1 VNAPAIP
8 GGLARYLRRAGD
20 AYSGPLPGGYP
31 GTDGEP
37 DARWDEP
44 TEAAPSPWA
53 ASSRRWFFLVW
64 LIALIVLAANDRGRM
79 IFDTKLGVDIDA
91 ARFYARLWPLWNPLE
106 WFGTLQDQYIGYA
119 IPMGPFFLIGQTL
132 HMPIWFIERL
142 WLSLIIAAGFWGMT
156 RLAAALRIGSESSR
170 LLAGVVFVLWPTFTI
185 VIGSTSAAALPG
197 LMAPWA
203 VLPLISGLRGQRSL
217 IVSCARSGVA
227 VLLMGG
233 VNAVST
239 LAVLLLPGLYILTHA
254 RGRRRVTTLAYW
266 GVAVGAAS
274 AWWAI
279 PLLLQGHY
287 SFNFLPFVEQSA
299 TTTQTMSAAAFLRGA
314 GNWTAYFDLGGP
326 FLSAGWAMVA
336 NPGTILASA
345 TAAAVGLYG
354 VARRE
359 IPERL
364 WLCLCMGVAALAMIG
379 YPGPLGGPLHG
390 LVGTLLNGA
399 FAPFRNVSKFEPV
412 IAAVLVLGIAHAF
425 GRGSLPFQRAGR
437 NGRIVLTLALAPVIV
452 LTLTG
457 LGWPY
462 LSDQILQPGSFT
474 QVPSYWSKAA
484 AYLLAHSPDQT
495 ALVVPGDSHGI
506 YMWGDSID
514 EPLEPLASSPWAE
527 RSLVPYG
534 GAGSQVYLD
543 TAETAFESGQDVPGL
558 AAYLARA
565 GVRYVVVRNDLS
577 TTQIGY
583 TSPEIVHQTLSLS
596 GFRRVAS
603 FGPLIT
609 GSETN
614 PFAFHQVQAYLPKY
628 PAVEIFQ
635 AVNAAQRTTSPVA
648 TLPVSQTAYVNGG
661 PDSLL
666 QLDGQGILGSDQP
679 AVIAGD
685 SLAGRPA
692 VWAVTDGQRRT
703 DNAFGLINDNVS
715 FTYTAAGTN
724 PIDDGLGGGGAPPR
738 QILPVPAA
746 GHQTVAVLHGAASVT
761 ASSYG
766 SWLTYEPQYDP
777 VNAFDGNSNT
787 AWTEGSP
794 NTPVGQWIQ
803 ITFNHTL
810 DLPSSIGIQLLLDN
824 IDRSVANELQVST
837 AQGKATTTVLPTND
851 TQQLLVRPG
860 KTTWLRIT
868 ILGASNDVPGNPG
881 AGIREVLIPGV
892 TVTRYLQPA
901 QSSAG
906 SAASSVA
913 FSFHQSAPS
922 PAGSGNS
929 AATVTM
935 ARTFSLSQAMPL
947 QLTGSAVAQPSGAL
961 NSLLARLEPL
971 GKSSLQVSAS
981 STWGSLQYFGP
992 DNLFDNSPTPWISG
1006 SSNPSITLSWL
1017 GSRTISQ
1024 LVVQPGFGF
1033 VASPPEIQINSP
1045 DGTRTAPVRIG
1056 GEVTVSPPLTT
1067 NQITI
1072 SFPGWAAAKQPGSG
1086 SGTPALGL
1094 SELSIPALNGLH
1106 AGGPAAST
1114 TFTLPCGQ
1122 GPAITLDGQTIQTAV
1137 SGTLGDLQGG
1147 LPVQVQSCSTPGG
1160 VVTLGSGRHNLLATP
1175 GLFTTTDVMLQT
1187 PEASQ
1192 SGSAAASPTRTVRV
1206 QSWQSDSRAVQI
1218 GPGGQ
1223 TYLEVHQNANPG
1235 WVASLN
1241 GHPLASAVLD
1251 GWQQAFVVPAG
1262 AGGVI
1267 TMSYAPA
1274 GVYHAGLLLSA
1285 ALVIGLIAVA
1295 AGWWRIRGR
1304 RSSRH
1309 GSLIMPTR
1317 IRQRAATELSGYA
1330 GRLTWAGGQS
1340 FLSRQVW
1347 AGRWAGL
1354 AAVAVLM
1361 VLVGGPAVIAV
1372 PMLAFVA
1379 AFKPRLLPLVSL
1391 VAMLLA
1397 GIIAAL
1403 SSSPAA
1409 IGSGAFGPNAQAC
1422 ALVALAAALYPGRSR
1437 QEDPTAVPAMGA
1449 AGRSQTRLAI
1459 GAGQGLLADE
1469 PYSLPSGYDPYEQ
1482 PEADSYA
1489 LPPAETYDVPARYE
1503 PPPAEEYG
1511 PPARYESR
1519 PSGRHSTQARYEP
1532 APDDE
1537 YGPPARYGPGP
1548 AERYDDPAR
1557 YEPPPAGEYDPPA
1570 RYESRRA
1577 GGYDNRARYEPPAG
1591 RRRRVPDSYE
1601 QPEEYNR
1608 PARYESRPSGRHSI
1622 QARYEPAPDEEYDS
1636 PAAYDAYEEYD
1647 PHAGYEASA
1656 DDGDDLGGGH
1666 STQGPPWPEAGGRR
1680 SSPSGRVLPPDTG
1693 GEW

>member
-1 VNAPAIP
+1 VNAPAVP
-8 GGLARYLRRAGD
+8 GGLARYLRRASE
-20 AYSGPLPGGYP
+20 AHSGPLPGYP
-31 GTDGEP
+31 GTDDEP
-37 DARWDEP
+37 DARWDGP

-53 ASSRRWFFLVW
+53 ASSRRWFLVVW

-132 HMPIWFIERL
+132 HLPIWFIERL

-156 RLAAALRIGSESSR
+156 RLATALRIGSESSR

-203 VLPLISGLRGQRSL
+203 ILPLISGLRGQRSL

-254 RGRRRVTTLAYW
+254 HGRRRVATFGYW
-266 GVAVGAAS
+266 GVAVAAAS

-336 NPGTILASA
+336 NPGTIVASA
-345 TAAAVGLYG
+345 AAAAVGLYG
-354 VARRE
+354 LARRDM
-359 IPERL
+359 PERL
-364 WLCLCMGVAALAMIG
+364 WACLCVGVAALAMIG

-412 IAAVLVLGIAHAF
+412 VAAVLALGIAHAF

-437 NGRIVLTLALAPVIV
+437 NGRIVLTVALAPVIA
-452 LTLTG
+452 LSLTG
-457 LGWPY
+457 LAWPY

-484 AYLLAHSPDQT
+484 AYLVAHSPDQT

-534 GAGSQVYLD
+534 GPGSQVFLD
-543 TAETAFESGQDVPGL
+543 TAETAIESGQDVPGL
-558 AAYLARA
+558 VAYLERA
-565 GVRYVVVRNDLS
+565 GIRYVVVRNDLS

-609 GSETN
+609 GIDTN

-628 PAVEIFQ
+628 PAVEVFEPTS
-635 AVNAAQRTTSPVA
+635 AAQRTTSPVA

-666 QLDGQGILGSDQP
+666 QLDGQGILGSSQP

-703 DNAFGLINDNVS
+703 DNAFGLINNNVS
-715 FTYTAAGTN
+715 FTYTPTETN

-738 QILPVPAA
+738 QIIPVPAA
-746 GHQTVAVLHGAASVT
+746 GHETVSVLHGAASIT

-777 VNAFDGNSNT
+777 ANAFDGNSNT

-837 AQGKATTTVLPTND
+837 ARGKATTTVLPTND

-881 AGIREVLIPGV
+881 AGIREVVIPGV
-892 TVTRYLQPA
+892 KVTRYLQPA

-906 SAASSVA
+906 AAASSVA
-913 FSFHQSAPS
+913 FSFHQSAPA

-929 AATVTM
+929 AATITM

-971 GKSSLQVSAS
+971 GKSTLQVSAS

-1017 GSRTISQ
+1017 GDRTISQ

-1033 VASPPEIQINSP
+1033 VASPPEIQITSA

-1094 SELSIPALNGLH
+1094 SELSIPALAGLH
-1106 AGGPAAST
+1106 VGGPAAST
-1114 TFTLPCGQ
+1114 TFSLPCGQ
-1122 GPAITLDGQTIQTAV
+1122 GPSITLDGQAIQTAV
-1137 SGTLGDLQGG
+1137 SGTLGDLDRG
-1147 LPVQVQSCSTPGG
+1147 LPVQMRSCTPGG
-1160 VVTLGSGRHNLLATP
+1160 AVTLGSGRHDLVATP

-1187 PEASQ
+1187 AQ
-1192 SGSAAASPTRTVRV
+1192 SGSVATSPTRTVRV
-1206 QSWQSDSRAVQI
+1206 QSWQPDSRAVRI
-1218 GPGGQ
+1218 GPGQ
-1223 TYLEVHQNANPG
+1223 ETYLEVHQNANPG

-1241 GHPLASAVLD
+1241 GRPLSSAVLD
-1251 GWQQAFVVPAG
+1251 GWQQAFIVPAG

-1267 TMSYAPA
+1267 TMTFAPA
-1274 GVYHAGLLLSA
+1274 GVYHAGLILSA
-1285 ALVIGLIAVA
+1285 LLIIGLIAVA
-1295 AGWWRIRGR
+1295 TVQWRTRGR
-1304 RSSRH
+1304 RARSRH
-1309 GSLIMPTR
+1309 RSLSPPAR
-1317 IRQRAATELSGYA
+1317 LGYRAATELSWNA
-1330 GRLTWAGGQS
+1330 GRLTWARGQS
-1340 FLSRQVW
+1340 FLSRQ
-1347 AGRWAGL
+1347 AGAARWAGL
-1354 AAVAVLM
+1354 IAVAILIAG
-1361 VLVGGPAVIAV
+1361 VGGPVVVAV
-1372 PMLAFVA
+1372 PVLAFVA
-1379 AFKPRLLPLVSL
+1379 AFRPRLLPLISL
-1391 VAMLLA
+1391 AAMLLS

-1403 SSSPAA
+1403 SSSPAG

-1422 ALVALAAALYPGRSR
+1422 ALVALAAALYPHRSR
-1437 QEDPTAVPAMGA
+1437 QEDPTGVPAMDTA
-1449 AGRSQTRLAI
+1449 EPSQARLALDS
-1459 GAGQGLLADE
+1459 GPGLFEEDF
-1469 PYSLPSGYDPYEQ
+1469 YSLPGRYEQ
-1482 PEADSYA
+1482 PEANGYV
-1489 LPPAETYDVPARYE
+1489 LPPAENHNLPARYE
-1503 PPPAEEYG
+1503 PPPAQEYN

-1519 PSGRHSTQARYEP
+1519 PTGRHSVPARYEP
-1532 APDDE
+1532 EPAPAEE
-1537 YGPPARYGPGP
+1537 YDLPARYQPRP

-1557 YEPPPAGEYDPPA
+1557 YEPPTADEYDPPPRYQPRRTRRYDNRARYEQPTDRRRNIPDRYEPPPAGEYNPPA
-1570 RYESRRA
+1570 RYESRPTGRHSIP
-1577 GGYDNRARYEPPAG
+1577 ARDEPAPA
-1591 RRRRVPDSYE
+1591 
-1601 QPEEYNR
+1601 EEYDL
-1608 PARYESRPSGRHSI
+1608 PARYE
-1622 QARYEPAPDEEYDS
+1622 AP
-1636 PAAYDAYEEYD
+1636 
-1647 PHAGYEASA
+1647 YEAPA
-1656 DDGDDLGGGH
+1656 DDADDLGR
-1666 STQGPPWPEAGGRR
+1666 GRR
-1680 SSPSGRVLPPDTG
+1680 RSPSGRVLPPDSG
-1693 GEW
+1693 GGW